1 MAFLLVFWFLSLG
14 RLKTMP
20 TFALEKQTR
29 LQWKQTS
36 FILMLPAVSAVAATQ
51 KARKVHK
58 EGSNI
63 ECAAVSNPYSLVT
76 MVSQSCTLQGAIVG
90 K

>member
-1 MAFLLVFWFLSLG
+1 
-14 RLKTMP
+14 MP
-20 TFALEKQTR
+20 TFALEKQMH
-29 LQWKQTS
+29 LQWKQTC
-36 FILMLPAVSAVAATQ
+36 FILMLPVVGAVAATQ

-76 MVSQSCTLQGAIVG
+76 MVSQSCTLQGTIVE